1 MRYRL
6 GFSSNK
12 DSSSVY
18 IECSIRKPGVKH
30 PVREII
36 KRFGKKKDLLAKDPA
51 ALQKIQEEVDRM
63 NLNCE
68 GRKLLSTPTS
78 LELLSKDLSE
88 LLQRQTLDP
97 SAVFCT
103 RSAGY
108 LILRRLYDELKLDA
122 KFDYIATKGSFKYD
136 LAEIAKEL
144 ILLRILAPSSKRR
157 SSIEGPERYLG
168 MEFDNLNQIYKALD
182 VLCANKSDI
191 IRYWNRQIS
200 KLVPDRDT
208 SICLYDI
215 TTYAFESTDQDA
227 LRDFG
232 YSKDKKFNEVQVVM
246 GLATDKQGL
255 PLDYGVQCLRQG

>member
-88 LLQRQTLDP
+88 LLQRQTL
-97 SAVFCT
+97 
-103 RSAGY
+103 
-108 LILRRLYDELKLDA
+108 ILVPFFVLVVPA
-122 KFDYIATKGSFKYD
+122 
-136 LAEIAKEL
+136 
-144 ILLRILAPSSKRR
+144 ILSCAASMMNLNWML
-157 SSIEGPERYLG
+157 SSITLQR
-168 MEFDNLNQIYKALD
+168 KAL
-182 VLCANKSDI
+182 S
-191 IRYWNRQIS
+191 S
-200 KLVPDRDT
+200 MT
-208 SICLYDI
+208 
-215 TTYAFESTDQDA
+215 
-227 LRDFG
+227 
-232 YSKDKKFNEVQVVM
+232 
-246 GLATDKQGL
+246 
-255 PLDYGVQCLRQG
+255 